1 MTSMTP
7 THKDLTRLGFANLTG
22 NGKTAGLRWI
32 DGGVG
37 LYCGL
42 KVEAGRATWEH
53 AREFTGVNAIDEA
66 RAALVL
72 WTVMQNT
79 ADCGQAARP

>member
-32 DGGVG
+32 EGGVG

-53 AREFTGVNAIDEA
+53 AREFRGDAGLDEA
-66 RAALVL
+66 KAALVL
-72 WTVMQNT
+72 WKTLQQQAQLT
-79 ADCGQAARP
+79 DCV